1 MALQGKAA
9 LAMWWNIAPEQ
20 RAGFEHWHSSEH
32 FAERLGVPGFLS
44 GTRWTAV
51 SGAPHYFVMYELD
64 GLEVLG
70 SPAYRERLNH
80 PTPWTTRTMANFR
93 NMIRSQ
99 CRVLGS
105 AGAGVGE
112 AMLTLRFSPRAGR
125 AEDLRTWL
133 AGELLPTLVER
144 PGLCAAHLLQ
154 NAVPPVPFERQTAEQ
169 KLRGGDT
176 TADWVLLV
184 GGYDADVV
192 ADLGRQDLRG
202 EVLAQRGV
210 AEGSES
216 GVYRLSFAMTRQDL
230 PSISG
235 GA

>member
-1 MALQGKAA
+1 MALLGKAA

-51 SGAPHYFVMYELD
+51 SGAPYYFVMYELD
-64 GLEVLG
+64 SLDVLG
-70 SPAYRERLNH
+70 SPAYRERLNQ
-80 PTPWTTRTMANFR
+80 PTPWTMQTMAHFR

-105 AGAGVGE
+105 AGAGTGT
-112 AMLTLRFSPRAGR
+112 ALLTLRFSPREGQ
-125 AEDLRTWL
+125 AEAVRSWL
-133 AGELLPTLVER
+133 AGKVLPALAQR

-154 NAVPPVPFERQTAEQ
+154 NAVPPVPYEQQTAEQ

-184 GGYDADVV
+184 SGYDMDVV
-192 ADLGRQDLRG
+192 ADLAQHDLRD
-202 EVLAQRGV
+202 EALAQHGV
-210 AEGSES
+210 AADAERGI
-216 GVYRLSFAMTRQDL
+216 YRLAFAMTRQDL
-230 PSISG
+230 PTSTG